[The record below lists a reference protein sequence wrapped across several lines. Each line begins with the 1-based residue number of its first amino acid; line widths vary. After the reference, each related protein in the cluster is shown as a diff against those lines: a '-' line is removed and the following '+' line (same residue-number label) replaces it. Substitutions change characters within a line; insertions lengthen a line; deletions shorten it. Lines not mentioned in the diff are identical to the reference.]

1 MATILLL
8 MDTIVS
14 TDDSLNADIIETIC
28 GICVNVFSHRAIR
41 SGEFL
46 VQDWDQ
52 WIRCLLL
59 VDSQYSLMALFNI
72 SFNSRGLEAMRA
84 RNGLVAHMARNVL
97 RTDLTFDYQLK
108 SVSLKL
114 IHNLFLNSNDL
125 NMRLKLYNELTDVL
139 PYNRLQEMLAQEP
152 NPQLRQDIAQLL
164 ATISCFN
171 ARCTTDPKT
180 QNRPLIGILSQ
191 KYFSDES
198 KSYIAASYVKYLE
211 SAGARVI
218 PVMIDQNDDYYRKI
232 INITNG
238 LLIPGGGQDL
248 QTSGYAKAG
257 RLLWRLTNE
266 EFKDKHYPIW
276 GTCLGFELIAQFYAN
291 DTLTDCDAMDRADK
305 IDFFPTDLFKTR
317 LIGSAPKEI
326 INSMR
331 DETIAYNYHKKCVT
345 LDTFNSKPDL
355 KSNFTILST
364 NTDRNGVVY
373 VSMIESVDPN
383 RPIYGVQWHPEKNQ
397 FEFAYNQNHQNIPHE
412 PNAIKVSQYMANFF
426 VNECRKS
433 IRPVINA
440 KEESE
445 LLIYNYQSL
454 YTGAKTNYSYEQIY
468 LFNSMPAK
476 HKPNHWSVLIA
487 ITLII
492 AIVVFN

>member
-1 MATILLL
+1 
-8 MDTIVS
+8 
-14 TDDSLNADIIETIC
+14 
-28 GICVNVFSHRAIR
+28 
-41 SGEFL
+41 
-46 VQDWDQ
+46 
-52 WIRCLLL
+52 
-59 VDSQYSLMALFNI
+59 
-72 SFNSRGLEAMRA
+72 
-84 RNGLVAHMARNVL
+84 
-97 RTDLTFDYQLK
+97 
-108 SVSLKL
+108 
-114 IHNLFLNSNDL
+114 
-125 NMRLKLYNELTDVL
+125 MRLKLYNELTDVL
-139 PYNRLQEMLAQEP
+139 PYNHLQEMLAQEP

-171 ARCTTDPKT
+171 ARVST
-180 QNRPLIGILSQ
+180 R

-257 RLLWRLTNE
+257 RLLWRLTKE

-305 IDFFPTDLFKTR
+305 IDFFPTDLSKTR
-317 LIGSAPKEI
+317 LVGSAPKEI
-326 INSMR
+326 INSMK
-331 DETIAYNYHKKCVT
+331 DEAIAYNYHKKCVT

-383 RPIYGVQWHPEKNQ
+383 RPIYGCVTLDTFNSKPDLKSNFTILSTNTDRNGVVYVSMIESVDPNRPIYRVQWHPEKNQ
-397 FEFAYNQNHQNIPHE
+397 FEFAYNPMHQNIPHE

-445 LLIYNYQSL
+445 LLIYNYQPL